1 VRADE
6 ALATMYACADKYTM
20 AAGIDLVLL
29 EDINAPGVVQ
39 ESCGEVGMTGIILF
53 GVRSP
58 LVAEYEETCHR
69 SGRQVVAAVS
79 IEGAPRIVESG
90 VVIEIGD
97 IGEHLRGQHYVACAF
112 NPRRRRELADL
123 AEQTGLIAA
132 PALIDPSAVIARTA
146 RIGDGSFVNAGC
158 IIGAVV
164 FVGVNAVLNRAASFG
179 HHSVLADDVSI
190 GPGATLAGNV
200 RVGRGTVIG
209 AGSTI
214 LPDIRIGSGCVV
226 AAGSVV
232 RRDVPDNTFVAGNP
246 ASARP
251 FDWSRTSLNIAGGE

>member
-1 VRADE
+1 
-6 ALATMYACADKYTM
+6 
-20 AAGIDLVLL
+20 
-29 EDINAPGVVQ
+29 
-39 ESCGEVGMTGIILF
+39 MTGVILF

-58 LVAEYEETCHR
+58 VVTEYEETCHR
-69 SGRQVVAAVS
+69 SGRQVIAGVS
-79 IEGAPRIVESG
+79 VDGAPRILGLDLLIDAGSA
-90 VVIEIGD
+90 
-97 IGEHLRGQHYVACAF
+97 GEHLHGQPYVACAF

-123 AEQTGLIAA
+123 ADQIGLIAA
-132 PALIDPSAVIARTA
+132 PALIDPTAITARTA

-164 FVGVNAVLNRAASFG
+164 FVGGNVVLNRAATLG

-200 RVGRGTVIG
+200 RIGRGTVIG

-214 LPDIRIGSGCVV
+214 LPDIRIGSDCIV

-232 RRDVPDNTFVAGNP
+232 RGDVPDETFVAGNP
-246 ASARP
+246 ASTRP
-251 FDWSRTSLNIAGGE
+251 FDWNRTSLNIPGSE